1 MVVDWEQETGL
12 LMTSGDVRIIRIWD
26 TDREMKVQDI
36 PTGADSCV
44 TSLSCDSH
52 RSLIVAGLGDGS
64 IRVFDRRMALSE
76 CRVMTY
82 REHTAWVLKAYL
94 QKHPEGNI
102 MSVRYR
108 DCSPG
113 AACHAHSLIFPP
125 NSGPALVFQQSS
137 GSVERRQKGCG
148 ALLRR
153 LLVWFGAEQGAGITR
168 CEGKG
173 GEQELAV
180 DYLGG
185 VGRVSLPTSPWGHL
199 GDSKRRKVDG
209 ASGRHVPGQDSC
221 AIP

>member
-64 IRVFDRRMALSE
+64 IRVYDRRMALSE

-82 REHTAWVLKAYL
+82 REHTAWVVKAYL

-102 MSVRYR
+102 MSV
-108 DCSPG
+108 
-113 AACHAHSLIFPP
+113 
-125 NSGPALVFQQSS
+125 
-137 GSVERRQKGCG
+137 
-148 ALLRR
+148 
-153 LLVWFGAEQGAGITR
+153 
-168 CEGKG
+168 
-173 GEQELAV
+173 
-180 DYLGG
+180 
-185 VGRVSLPTSPWGHL
+185 
-199 GDSKRRKVDG
+199 
-209 ASGRHVPGQDSC
+209 
-221 AIP
+221 